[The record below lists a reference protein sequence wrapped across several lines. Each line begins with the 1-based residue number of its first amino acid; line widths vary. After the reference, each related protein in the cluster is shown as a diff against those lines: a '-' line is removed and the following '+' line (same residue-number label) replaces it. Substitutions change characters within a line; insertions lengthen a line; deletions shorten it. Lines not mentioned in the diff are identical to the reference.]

1 MVATTNKRNNLKKK
15 DITKSIFLN
24 IGISESYAA
33 KIVNDL
39 IDILILTLISKKK
52 IKIKNFG
59 SFKLQMKT
67 ERMGRN
73 PKNKKLYKILPRTVV
88 TFRAAKELK
97 LKINKNEKK

>member
-24 IGISESYAA
+24 IGISASYSA

-59 SFKLQMKT
+59 SFKPQMKT
-67 ERMGRN
+67 ERTGRN

-97 LKINKNEKK
+97 LKINKNEK